1 GSGPMPSSKGWARWG
16 CLACARFVSALLR
29 KNFEWAWTMYQC
41 LSVIPPAPSTADAEN
56 EGHEHTHDLVGHQE
70 EYGGDGHH
78 YEYHGSGDGGL
89 APTRPRDLLRLGAH
103 LLQEL
108 RRTDLPHRAYLPLSR
123 GAAHN
128 PLRCLD
134 FADRAGLR
142 LAGVEEIAGA
152 CQVNDLHVATTPR
165 PATEH
170 IGLFPKRGNGGA
182 S

>member
-1 GSGPMPSSKGWARWG
+1 
-16 CLACARFVSALLR
+16 
-29 KNFEWAWTMYQC
+29 MYQC

-108 RRTDLPHRAYLPLSR
+108 ERTDLRHRAYLPPSR

-142 LAGVEEIAGA
+142 LAGVEGISVA
-152 CQVNDLHVATTPR
+152 CQVNDLHVATTPH

-170 IGLFPKRGNGGA
+170 IKLFPKRGNGGRRGGA
-182 S
+182 V